1 MILFNSKKSLFIDSK
16 KRLFTFLVVLIFGII
31 IFLLG
36 LGSTGLVDET
46 PPLFAATG
54 RAMSESGD
62 WLTPKVNGIFRFDK
76 PPLIYWLMG
85 LFYSLPKNEVWDSL
99 GTISA
104 RLPSALASLSLMLV
118 IGDTIYC
125 WPQKGERKLT
135 SPIVA
140 SLSFALSP
148 LIIIWSRTA
157 VSDALLCG
165 TLGISLILFW
175 RRMASYKKANCIS
188 PWIFLGLAILT
199 KGPVALIL
207 AALTLSS
214 FLLIQKDWKNLVEK
228 IKPKRGFLITILIS
242 LPWYVL
248 ELLKEGKPFWD
259 SFFGYHNFQRYTS
272 VVNNHSEPMW
282 FFLYIMVIGSLP
294 FTPFLFH
301 GILEAFK
308 DLITSLKKGC
318 IPSESL
324 FIYSLCWLGSVF
336 IFFSISATK
345 LPSYWLPSIPA
356 SAILICNSF
365 NKLQNQKKAFS
376 YLWVINILIFFGLS
390 LVFFLSN
397 IWLNSI
403 NDPEM
408 PNLASNLISSGII
421 LKARLFFFSFTCLGI
436 VFFVIRSQNTFLY
449 LQILLL
455 LGQVIL
461 MPPIRKLGDR
471 SRQLPLRNI
480 SKQILEARKG
490 GETLAMIGI
499 RKPSL
504 HFYTKQIVFYESRD
518 AEGVVNLFER
528 LNFDRRVNFQDKP
541 NYDSEAILVVID
553 KYSSREEHWSNIT
566 HQKLGV
572 HGIYNL
578 WRIKKRDLNA
588 QSTNLTSKGF
598 EANWKD
604 KKVERF

>member
-1 MILFNSKKSLFIDSK
+1 MLFIKSR
-16 KRLFTFLVVLIFGII
+16 KRLLTLFVISIFGVL

-36 LGSTGLVDET
+36 LGSTGLIDET
-46 PPLFAATG
+46 PPLFAAAG

-85 LFYSLPKNEVWDSL
+85 IFYSLPKNEVWDSF

-104 RLPSALASLSLMLV
+104 RLPSAMASLFLMLI

-125 WPQKGERKLT
+125 WPQKGDKKNFT
-135 SPIVA
+135 PIVA

-148 LIIIWSRTA
+148 LVIIWSRTA

-165 TLGISLILFW
+165 TLGISLLLFW
-175 RRMASYKKANCIS
+175 RRMASNKKGNCIS
-188 PWIFLGLAILT
+188 PWVFLGLAILT
-199 KGPVALIL
+199 KGPVAFVL
-207 AALTLSS
+207 AALTISS
-214 FLLIQKDWKNLVEK
+214 FLFVQKDWRDLLDK
-228 IKPKRGFLITILIS
+228 IKPKRGLLITVLLS

-248 ELLKEGKPFWD
+248 ELIKEGKPFWD

-272 VVNNHSEPMW
+272 VVNNHAEPIW
-282 FFLYIMVIGSLP
+282 FFLYVMVIGSLP

-301 GILEAFK
+301 GIFEAFK
-308 DLITSLKKGC
+308 DLKTSLKKDC

-324 FIYSLCWLGSVF
+324 FIYCLCWLGSVF

-345 LPSYWLPSIPA
+345 LPSYWLPAIPA
-356 SAILICNSF
+356 VAILTSNSYT
-365 NKLQNQKKAFS
+365 KLQNQKKAFS
-376 YLWVINILIFFGLS
+376 SLWIINLFILLGLS
-390 LVFFLSN
+390 IAFFLSN
-397 IWLNSI
+397 IWLNTI

-408 PNLASNLISSGII
+408 PNLASNLLSTGII
-421 LKARLFFFSFTCLGI
+421 LKARLFFFAFAFVGI
-436 VFFVIRSQNTFLY
+436 VLFVFRSQNTFLY
-449 LQILLL
+449 LQLLLL
-455 LGQVIL
+455 LGQTFL
-461 MPPIRKLGDR
+461 MPPIRKLGDT

-480 SKQILEARKG
+480 SKQILNTRQG

-504 HFYTKQIVFYESRD
+504 HFYSKQIVFYESRN
-518 AEGVVNLFER
+518 AEGVINLSER
-528 LNFDRRVNFQDKP
+528 LTFDRRINFQDKP
-541 NYDSEAILVVID
+541 NYDNESFLVVID
-553 KYSSREEHWSNIT
+553 KYSSIEEHWSNIS

-578 WRIKKRDLNA
+578 WRIKKSDLNA
-588 QSTNLTSKGF
+588 QATNLLSNGF
-598 EANWKD
+598 EANWRN
-604 KKVERF
+604 KKVEKF